1 MVRRCTHSGIPRAV
15 RDVNGY
21 GGERMK
27 EPDECEHGENPFECE
42 ECSPELFDI
51 EEYER
56 KEPQR
61 GNWNF

>member
-1 MVRRCTHSGIPRAV
+1 
-15 RDVNGY
+15 
-21 GGERMK
+21 MK